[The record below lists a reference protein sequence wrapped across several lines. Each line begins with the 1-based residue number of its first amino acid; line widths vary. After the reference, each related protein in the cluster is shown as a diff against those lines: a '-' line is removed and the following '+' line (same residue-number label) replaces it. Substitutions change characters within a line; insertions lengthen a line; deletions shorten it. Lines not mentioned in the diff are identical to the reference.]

1 MRKVFF
7 SFHYDDIWRVNQVRN
22 MGVVNNVGFKDTA
35 EFEAVR
41 RTGEQAVRNWI
52 DKQMQ
57 GTGVTVVLIG
67 SSTHNREFVHY
78 EIEESIK
85 SNKGIIGIHINQL
98 KDQRGKTK
106 NALGRNPLDSHK
118 ILQPLFFP
126 FFEERFMQAS
136 DYYKTYKPSG
146 FGLPRLILLDAYDQ
160 IKNNIQDWVEKAA
173 SQVGR

>member
-22 MGVVNNVGFKDTA
+22 MWVANNVGFEDKA

-41 RTGEQAVRNWI
+41 RRGEQAVKNWI
-52 DKQMQ
+52 DNQMQ

-67 SSTHNREFVHY
+67 SSTHKREFVRY
-78 EIEESIK
+78 EIEQSIK

-98 KDQRGKTK
+98 KDQKGKPK
-106 NALGRNPLDSHK
+106 NTLGRNPLDRHHVVQLSFWWEK
-118 ILQPLFFP
+118 RVIK
-126 FFEERFMQAS
+126 AS
-136 DYYKTYKPSG
+136 DYYKTYEPG
-146 FGLPRLILLDAYDQ
+146 RLFLSAYDDV
-160 IKNNIQDWVEKAA
+160 KNNIEDWIEAAA

>member
-22 MGVVNNVGFKDTA
+22 MGVVNNVGFKDEA
-35 EFEAVR
+35 EFEAVKR
-41 RTGEQAVRNWI
+41 KGEQAVRNWI

-78 EIEESIK
+78 EIEQSIK

-106 NALGRNPLDSHK
+106 NALGRNPLDWHK
-118 ILQPLFFP
+118 IAQPS
-126 FFEERFMQAS
+126 FFEGIRVIKAA

-146 FGLPRLILLDAYDQ
+146 FGLPGLILLDAYDE

-173 SQVGR
+173 TQVGR